1 MEVILK
7 KTVDTLGEEGDVVKV
22 KAGFGRN
29 YLLPR
34 GDAILATPGNLAI
47 LEKESAAI
55 ETRKAAI
62 RSEAEGIAKKVTGTT
77 VVIEQRAGEEDK
89 LFGSVTASD
98 ICDKLS
104 SLGIEVDRRKIMLG
118 EPIKA
123 LGEYMVKIKTG
134 FNVNAEVKIQ
144 VVPLAETEEKGKEE
158 KKEKEAK

>member
-7 KTVDTLGEEGDVVKV
+7 KTIDTLGEEGDVVKI
-22 KAGFGRN
+22 KAGYGRN

-47 LEKESAAI
+47 LKKESAAI
-55 ETRKAAI
+55 EARKAAI
-62 RSEAEGIAKKVTGTT
+62 RSEAETIAKKVSGTT

-98 ICDKLS
+98 IREKLA

-123 LGEYMVKIKTG
+123 LGEYLVKIKTG
-134 FNVNAEVKIQ
+134 YNVNAEIKIQ
-144 VVPLAETEEKGKEE
+144 VVPLAETEEKVKEE
-158 KKEKEAK
+158 TK

>member
-7 KTVDTLGEEGDVVKV
+7 KTLDTLGEEGDVVKV

-47 LEKESAAI
+47 VDKERTAI
-55 ETRKAAI
+55 EARKDAI
-62 RSEAEGIAKKVTGTT
+62 KAEAEGIAKKVTGTT

-89 LFGSVTASD
+89 LFGSVTAGD
-98 ICDKLS
+98 ICDKLA

-134 FNVNAEVKIQ
+134 YNVNAEVKIQ
-144 VVPLAETEEKGKEE
+144 VVPQAEAEKTETK
-158 KKEKEAK
+158 